1 LTAGSAFCNTLKKHK
16 AGRGFPR
23 PVFHCDTG
31 SSAATNLKL
40 DFSAGLRYDPDRI
53 TRKRFPPEDCC
64 MLTVINLYT
73 TDAAFNLAAE
83 QHVFENLPRD
93 RDYLM
98 LWQNANAVI
107 IGKYQNT
114 LAEINTTYIEEHHIQ
129 VIRRLSGGGAVYH
142 DLGNLNYT
150 FITDARENEGVN
162 LRSFCEPVVQALRSL
177 GVPAEINGRND
188 ITVEEK
194 KISGNAQYLR
204 NGRVMHHGTLL
215 FDSDLSV
222 VGEALRVDP
231 QKISAKG
238 IHSVRS
244 RVTNIRPY
252 LREDIPI
259 SAFWE
264 RLKSEMCADR
274 ESCAY
279 LLTEEDQRAIRAIQK
294 ERYDTWEWNYGR
306 SPVCTLS
313 RSGRIEGCGKIEA
326 YITLEHGVI
335 IGIAFRGDY
344 FSAHDP
350 EELVPCFIGK
360 RPDVEG
366 FRDALQGV
374 NAGDYFTGLT
384 TESLLT
390 LLAE

>member
-1 LTAGSAFCNTLKKHK
+1 
-16 AGRGFPR
+16 
-23 PVFHCDTG
+23 
-31 SSAATNLKL
+31 
-40 DFSAGLRYDPDRI
+40 
-53 TRKRFPPEDCC
+53 

-259 SAFWE
+259 SA
-264 RLKSEMCADR
+264 
-274 ESCAY
+274 
-279 LLTEEDQRAIRAIQK
+279 
-294 ERYDTWEWNYGR
+294 
-306 SPVCTLS
+306 
-313 RSGRIEGCGKIEA
+313 
-326 YITLEHGVI
+326 
-335 IGIAFRGDY
+335 
-344 FSAHDP
+344 
-350 EELVPCFIGK
+350 
-360 RPDVEG
+360 
-366 FRDALQGV
+366 
-374 NAGDYFTGLT
+374 
-384 TESLLT
+384 
-390 LLAE
+390 

>member
-1 LTAGSAFCNTLKKHK
+1 
-16 AGRGFPR
+16 
-23 PVFHCDTG
+23 
-31 SSAATNLKL
+31 
-40 DFSAGLRYDPDRI
+40 
-53 TRKRFPPEDCC
+53 

-114 LAEINTTYIEEHHIQ
+114 LAEINTSYIEEHHIQ

-162 LRSFCEPVVQALRSL
+162 LRAFCEPVVLALRSL

-188 ITVEEK
+188 IIVEGK

-222 VGEALRVDP
+222 VGEALRVDS

-252 LREDIPI
+252 LREDVPVSVFRERLQSEI
-259 SAFWE
+259 SAG
-264 RLKSEMCADR
+264 R

-306 SPVCTLS
+306 SPVCTLT
-313 RSGRIEGCGKIEA
+313 RSGRMEGCGKIEA
-326 YITLEHGVI
+326 YITVEHGVI
-335 IGIAFRGDY
+335 TDIVFRGDY
-344 FSAHDP
+344 FSTRDP
-350 EELVPCFIGK
+350 EELASLFIGRK
-360 RPDVEG
+360 PDTEG
-366 FRDALQGV
+366 FCDALQGI

>member
-1 LTAGSAFCNTLKKHK
+1 
-16 AGRGFPR
+16 
-23 PVFHCDTG
+23 
-31 SSAATNLKL
+31 
-40 DFSAGLRYDPDRI
+40 
-53 TRKRFPPEDCC
+53 

-264 RLKSEMCADR
+264 RLKSEMCSDR

-279 LLTEEDQRAIRAIQK
+279 LLTEEDQRAIRAIQE